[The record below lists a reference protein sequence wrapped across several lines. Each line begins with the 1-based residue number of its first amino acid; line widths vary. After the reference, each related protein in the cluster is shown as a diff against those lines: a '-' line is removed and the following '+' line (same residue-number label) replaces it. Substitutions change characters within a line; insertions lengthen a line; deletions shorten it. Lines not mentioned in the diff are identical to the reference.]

1 MIKLTGETFKNI
13 LGNVLSS
20 NCKHMEQSL
29 KVVSFIIFNKTGP
42 LIFKDCSG
50 RKEDSKCLVVIRW
63 HAYLF
68 FELFLSLNDSIS
80 KKKGGNI
87 KVIRFIIG
95 QAGCESDVLELKLY
109 TQVTEYLLT

>member
-80 KKKGGNI
+80 KKKRRKYQGHQI
-87 KVIRFIIG
+87 YHWASRM
-95 QAGCESDVLELKLY
+95 
-109 TQVTEYLLT
+109 